1 MRVSPADWRPIGVD
15 DLEPA
20 AWAALR
26 ADLNT
31 YVVAGPGAGKTE
43 FLAQRAAYLLQTGLC
58 PQPFQIL
65 AISFKRDAASNLAAR
80 VASRCVPEQA
90 ARFHSMTFDAFT
102 KGLLDRFIETVPRP
116 WRPTRRYEIIFPT
129 RSQVADFLD
138 GASRIAPQWWQSD
151 IFTLPAKDFEPEQV
165 GTWRLPDAPIDPTSA
180 TEFAVQA
187 WWAQH
192 LADTQTSRLTFI
204 MINRLAELILR
215 TAPTIARALRM
226 TYPIVFLDEF
236 QDATFAQY
244 DFLLS
249 AFQGSRSVLT
259 AVGDEKQR
267 IMVWA
272 GARSDAFS
280 RIATDFMA
288 ARIDLRMNYRS
299 SPELV
304 RIQHVVARALDS
316 GVTEVVSQRAS
327 TISGEAAQIWR
338 FGSQTAEA
346 AHLASWVSRDLQDRG
361 LSPRDYVLLVR
372 QKAEDYEGQL
382 KRAFRDAGLSIRN
395 EAKKV
400 GKTTLQDLLAEEYAC
415 VTSALLRLVVQ
426 PRAPAAW
433 QLVTEA
439 LYKLR
444 DVSRDDPRGARQVA
458 DELPRFIARCR
469 LFEMQH
475 APNRASAADIA
486 AMAVEFLNLNAFR
499 RVYRSYA
506 TDDSLQIAHEAF
518 LEHLANCAEDSSTW
532 TECVDAF
539 DGIDQVP
546 LMTVHKSKGLEYDTT
561 LFVGLDD
568 EAWWSH
574 SPGGGD
580 GLATFFVALSRA
592 KQRAIF
598 TYCDGRGR
606 RKVRDLYQLLADAG
620 VLEYRF

>member
-1 MRVSPADWRPIGVD
+1 VRVSPADWRPIGVAG
-15 DLEPA
+15 LEPA

-26 ADLNT
+26 ADSST

-80 VASRCVPEQA
+80 VASRCSPEQA
-90 ARFHSMTFDAFT
+90 GRFQSMTFDAFT
-102 KGLLDRFIETVPRP
+102 KGLLDRFIETIPKP
-116 WRPTRRYEIIFPT
+116 WRPTRRYEI
-129 RSQVADFLD
+129 VFLD
-138 GASRIAPQWWQSD
+138 VASRTAPPSWQSD
-151 IFTLPAKDFEPEQV
+151 IIALPPKTFESEHV
-165 GTWRLPDAPIDPTSA
+165 GTWRLPEEATDATSA
-180 TEFAVQA
+180 TEFALQA
-187 WWAQH
+187 WWARH
-192 LADTQTSRLTFI
+192 LADSQASRLTFN
-204 MINRLAELILR
+204 MINRLAELVLR
-215 TAPTIARALRM
+215 TAPTIARALRV

-249 AFQGSRSVLT
+249 AFQGSRSVVT

-280 RIATDFMA
+280 RLAADFMA
-288 ARIDLRMNYRS
+288 ARVDLRMNYRS

-316 GVTEVVSQRAS
+316 GVAKMVSQQVS
-327 TISGEAAQIWR
+327 TISDQAAQIWR
-338 FGSQTAEA
+338 FDSQVTEA
-346 AHLASWVSRDLQDRG
+346 AHLASWVSQDLQDRS

-372 QKAEDYEGQL
+372 QKAEDYEAQL
-382 KRAFRDAGLSIRN
+382 KGAFRDAGLNIRN
-395 EAKKV
+395 EAKRV
-400 GKTTLQDLLAEEYAC
+400 GKTTLQDLLTEEFAC
-415 VTSALLRLVVQ
+415 VTSALLRLGVQ
-426 PRAPAAW
+426 ARAPAAW

-439 LYKLR
+439 LYRLR
-444 DVSRDDPRGARQVA
+444 DVSRDDPRGARQVT
-458 DELPRFIARCR
+458 DELSRFLASCR
-469 LFEMQH
+469 LSEQQN
-475 APNRASAADIA
+475 APNQTSAADIA
-486 AMAVEFLNLNAFR
+486 GMAVEFLNLNAFR
-499 RVYRSYA
+499 RVYRSYS
-506 TDDSLQIAHEAF
+506 TDDSLQIAHDAF
-518 LEHLANCAEDSSTW
+518 LEHLANCAEDANTW
-532 TECVDAF
+532 SECIDAF
-539 DGIDQVP
+539 DGVGQVP

-574 SPGGGD
+574 TPGGGD
-580 GLATFFVALSRA
+580 GLSTFFVALSRA

-620 VLEYRF
+620 VQEYRY